1 MKRKYVYLT
10 IVLIVVIVLYILTRG
25 HIAAKIHSGG
35 FHSSLGRNSSL
46 DINKLNLD
54 KAAFIN
60 INQKDLQKT
69 SKTHKNI
76 DTESIFEKIK
86 IDPNEIYTFA
96 SLKLTPSN
104 SFLTSLDQN
113 SMKELNIGAQN
124 SSRIEKSNLK
134 LFEDEIFQKSVE
146 INKLFYFDPF
156 NNQIPSSISSFKLDN
171 LSSDTNENSQKKIA
185 DVIVANNKYTNTD
198 LLKKRLKTK
207 AGDFIDQQKLQEH
220 LNFINLNPFRN
231 VNLVLQPKGRNN
243 YDVELITKDQFPFRF
258 YVGTDDTGINAIGRN
273 RSYTGFNLNRA
284 FLVDSV
290 LSYQFTTSYDTNE
303 FKDHTAQAIFYL
315 PWENV
320 LTMYGSFSKFEP
332 DPTLP
337 SLTIDDRFRIDTSF
351 RYDICLPLIK
361 NISQDLI
368 LGFDFKRANTNLPY
382 SNIVTSFDPT
392 INVSQAML
400 SYSLGFENKFYQT
413 KFIFEQFFS
422 LGNLL
427 PDQETQKYDQY
438 RRFAQNNYMY
448 SRAYFSNIF
457 KLPNDFFIS
466 IKLRGQIANSN
477 LLSSEALA
485 IGGYNSVRGYFENEL
500 LADVGLIVNAEIR
513 TQNIS
518 LIPNKKINDNLQF
531 ILFFDY
537 GLASIY
543 ETLLFEEK
551 NRHLIGYGPALR
563 YEINPY
569 FIARLDWGIKGV
581 QDPEY
586 GTSDSLLHF
595 SLNFSY

>member
-1 MKRKYVYLT
+1 MKELNV
-10 IVLIVVIVLYILTRG
+10 G
-25 HIAAKIHSGG
+25 AAQ
-35 FHSSLGRNSSL
+35 NS
-46 DINKLNLD
+46 
-54 KAAFIN
+54 
-60 INQKDLQKT
+60 
-69 SKTHKNI
+69 
-76 DTESIFEKIK
+76 SIFEK
-86 IDPNEIYTFA
+86 
-96 SLKLTPSN
+96 SN
-104 SFLTSLDQN
+104 QN
-113 SMKELNIGAQN
+113 
-124 SSRIEKSNLK
+124 
-134 LFEDEIFQKSVE
+134 LFEAEIFLESKE
-146 INKLFYFDPF
+146 INKLFYFNPF
-156 NNQIPSSISSFKLDN
+156 NNQTPSRVATFKLDN
-171 LSSDTNENSQKKIA
+171 LSTDPNITSQKKIT
-185 DVIVANNKYTNTD
+185 DIIVANNKYTNSD

-207 AGDFIDQQKLQEH
+207 SGDFINQQKLQKH

-243 YDVELITKDQFPFRF
+243 YDVELITKDQYPFRF
-258 YVGTDDTGINAIGRN
+258 YVGTDDSGINAIGRS

-284 FLVDSV
+284 FFVDSV

-320 LTMYGSFSKFEP
+320 ITMSGNFSKFEP
-332 DPTLP
+332 DPTMP
-337 SLTIDDRFRIDTSF
+337 SLTIDDRFRLDTSF

-382 SNIVTSFDPT
+382 SNIVTPFDPT

-400 SYSLGFENKFYQT
+400 SYSLNFENKFYQT
-413 KFIFEQFFS
+413 KFIFEQYFS

-427 PDQETQKYDQY
+427 PDQETLKYDQY

-448 SRAYFSNIF
+448 SRAYFSNLF

-466 IKLRGQIANSN
+466 LIFRGQISNSN

-500 LADVGLIVNAEIR
+500 LADEGLILNAEIR

-518 LIPNKKINDNLQF
+518 LIPNKNIKDSLQF

-551 NRHLIGYGPALR
+551 NRSLIGYGPAIR

-586 GTSDSLLHF
+586 GKNDSLLHF
-595 SLNFSY
+595 SVNFSY

>member
-1 MKRKYVYLT
+1 MKRKYIYLT

-25 HIAAKIHSGG
+25 HISAKSHKAH
-35 FHSSLGRNSSL
+35 FHSNLENSV
-46 DINKLNLD
+46 DINKINLD

-60 INQKDLQKT
+60 INQNDLQKT
-69 SKTHKNI
+69 SKTAKNI
-76 DTESIFEKIK
+76 DSDSIFQKID
-86 IDPNEIYTFA
+86 IDPNEIYAFA

-104 SFLTSLDQN
+104 AFLTSLDQN
-113 SMKELNIGAQN
+113 SMKELNVGAAQN
-124 SSRIEKSNLK
+124 SSIFEKSNQN
-134 LFEDEIFQKSVE
+134 LFEAEIFLESKE
-146 INKLFYFDPF
+146 INKLFYFNPF
-156 NNQIPSSISSFKLDN
+156 NNQTPSRVATFKLDN
-171 LSSDTNENSQKKIA
+171 LSTDPNITSQKKIT
-185 DVIVANNKYTNTD
+185 DIIVANNKYTNSD

-207 AGDFIDQQKLQEH
+207 SGDFINQQKLQKH

-243 YDVELITKDQFPFRF
+243 YDVELITKDQYPFRF
-258 YVGTDDTGINAIGRN
+258 YVGTDDSGINAIGRS

-284 FLVDSV
+284 FFVDSV

-320 LTMYGSFSKFEP
+320 ITMSGNFSKFEP
-332 DPTLP
+332 DPTMP
-337 SLTIDDRFRIDTSF
+337 SLTIDDRFRLDTSF

-382 SNIVTSFDPT
+382 SNIVTPFDPT

-400 SYSLGFENKFYQT
+400 SYSINFENKFYQT
-413 KFIFEQFFS
+413 KFIFEQYFS

-427 PDQETQKYDQY
+427 PDQEALKYDQY

-448 SRAYFSNIF
+448 SRAYFSNLF

-466 IKLRGQIANSN
+466 LMFRGQISNSN

-500 LADVGLIVNAEIR
+500 LADEGLIINAEIR

-551 NRHLIGYGPALR
+551 NRSLIGYGPALR

-586 GTSDSLLHF
+586 GKNDSLLHF
-595 SLNFSY
+595 SVNFSY

>member
-1 MKRKYVYLT
+1 MKRKYIYLT

-25 HIAAKIHSGG
+25 HISAKSHKAH
-35 FHSSLGRNSSL
+35 FHSNLENSV
-46 DINKLNLD
+46 DINKINLD

-60 INQKDLQKT
+60 INQNDLQKT
-69 SKTHKNI
+69 SKTAKNI
-76 DTESIFEKIK
+76 DSDSIFQKID
-86 IDPNEIYTFA
+86 IDPNEIYAFA

-104 SFLTSLDQN
+104 AFLTSLDQN
-113 SMKELNIGAQN
+113 SMKELNVGAAQN
-124 SSRIEKSNLK
+124 SSIFEKSNQN
-134 LFEDEIFQKSVE
+134 LFEAEIFLESKE
-146 INKLFYFDPF
+146 INKLFYFNPF
-156 NNQIPSSISSFKLDN
+156 NNQTPSRVATFKLDN
-171 LSSDTNENSQKKIA
+171 LSTDPNITSQKKIT
-185 DVIVANNKYTNTD
+185 DIIVANNKYTNSD

-207 AGDFIDQQKLQEH
+207 SGDFINQQKLQKH

-243 YDVELITKDQFPFRF
+243 YDVELITKDQYPFRF
-258 YVGTDDTGINAIGRN
+258 YVGTDDSGINAIGRS

-284 FLVDSV
+284 FFVDSV

-320 LTMYGSFSKFEP
+320 ITMSGNFSKFEP
-332 DPTLP
+332 DPTMP
-337 SLTIDDRFRIDTSF
+337 SLTIDDRFRLDTSF

-382 SNIVTSFDPT
+382 SNIVTPFDPT

-400 SYSLGFENKFYQT
+400 SYSLNFENKFYQT
-413 KFIFEQFFS
+413 KFIFEQYFS

-427 PDQETQKYDQY
+427 PDQETLKYDQY

-448 SRAYFSNIF
+448 SRAYFSNLF

-466 IKLRGQIANSN
+466 LIFRGQISNSN

-500 LADVGLIVNAEIR
+500 LADEGLILNAEIR

-518 LIPNKKINDNLQF
+518 LIPNKNIKDSLQF

-551 NRHLIGYGPALR
+551 NRSLIGYGPAIR

-569 FIARLDWGIKGV
+569 FIARLDWGIKGI

-586 GTSDSLLHF
+586 GTNDSLLHF
-595 SLNFSY
+595 SVNFSY

>member
-1 MKRKYVYLT
+1 MKRKYIYLT

-25 HIAAKIHSGG
+25 HISAKNHKAH
-35 FHSSLGRNSSL
+35 FHSHLDSSV
-46 DINKLNLD
+46 DINKINLD

-60 INQKDLQKT
+60 INQNDLQKT
-69 SKTHKNI
+69 SKTAKNI
-76 DTESIFEKIK
+76 ESDSIFQKID
-86 IDPNEIYTFA
+86 IDPNEIYAFA

-104 SFLTSLDQN
+104 AFLTSLDQN
-113 SMKELNIGAQN
+113 SMKELNVGAAQN
-124 SSRIEKSNLK
+124 SSIFEKSNQN
-134 LFEDEIFQKSVE
+134 LFEAEIFLESKE
-146 INKLFYFDPF
+146 INKLFYFNPF
-156 NNQIPSSISSFKLDN
+156 NNQTPSRVATFKLDN
-171 LSSDTNENSQKKIA
+171 LSTDPNITSQKKIT
-185 DVIVANNKYTNTD
+185 DIIVANNKYTNSD

-207 AGDFIDQQKLQEH
+207 SGDFINQQKLQKH

-243 YDVELITKDQFPFRF
+243 YDVELITKDQYPFRF
-258 YVGTDDTGINAIGRN
+258 YVGTDDSGINAIGRS

-284 FLVDSV
+284 FFVDSV
-290 LSYQFTTSYDTNE
+290 LSYQFTTSYDTHE

-320 LTMYGSFSKFEP
+320 LTMSGNFSKFEP

-368 LGFDFKRANTNLPY
+368 LGFDFKRANSNLPY
-382 SNIVTSFDPT
+382 SNIVTPFDPT

-400 SYSLGFENKFYQT
+400 SYSINFENKFYQT
-413 KFIFEQFFS
+413 KFIFEQYFS

-427 PDQETQKYDQY
+427 PDQEALKYDQY

-448 SRAYFSNIF
+448 SRAYFSNLF

-466 IKLRGQIANSN
+466 LIFRGQISNSN

-500 LADVGLIVNAEIR
+500 LADEGLILNAEIR

-518 LIPNKKINDNLQF
+518 LIPNKNIKDSLQF

-551 NRHLIGYGPALR
+551 NRSLIGYGPAIR

-569 FIARLDWGIKGV
+569 FIARLDWGIKGI

-586 GTSDSLLHF
+586 GTNDSLLHF
-595 SLNFSY
+595 SVNFSY

>member
-1 MKRKYVYLT
+1 MKRKYIYLT

-25 HIAAKIHSGG
+25 HISAKSHKAH
-35 FHSSLGRNSSL
+35 FHSNLENSV
-46 DINKLNLD
+46 DINKINLD

-60 INQKDLQKT
+60 INQNDLQKT
-69 SKTHKNI
+69 SKTAKNI
-76 DTESIFEKIK
+76 DSDSIFQKID
-86 IDPNEIYTFA
+86 IDPNEIYAFA

-104 SFLTSLDQN
+104 AFLTSLDQN
-113 SMKELNIGAQN
+113 SMKELNVGAAQN
-124 SSRIEKSNLK
+124 SSIFEKSNQN
-134 LFEDEIFQKSVE
+134 LFEAEIFLESKE
-146 INKLFYFDPF
+146 INKLFYFNPF
-156 NNQIPSSISSFKLDN
+156 NNQTPSRVATFKLDN
-171 LSSDTNENSQKKIA
+171 LSTDPNITSQKKIT
-185 DVIVANNKYTNTD
+185 DIIVANNKYTNSD

-207 AGDFIDQQKLQEH
+207 SGDFINQQKLQKH

-243 YDVELITKDQFPFRF
+243 YDVELITKDQYPFRF
-258 YVGTDDTGINAIGRN
+258 YVGTDDSGINAIGRS

-284 FLVDSV
+284 FFVDSV

-320 LTMYGSFSKFEP
+320 ITMSGNFSKFEP
-332 DPTLP
+332 DPTMP
-337 SLTIDDRFRIDTSF
+337 SLTIDDRFRLDTSF

-382 SNIVTSFDPT
+382 SNIVTPFDPT

-400 SYSLGFENKFYQT
+400 SYSLNFENKFYQT
-413 KFIFEQFFS
+413 KFIFEQYFS

-427 PDQETQKYDQY
+427 PDQETLKYDQY

-448 SRAYFSNIF
+448 SRAYFSNLF

-466 IKLRGQIANSN
+466 LIFRGQISNSN

-500 LADVGLIVNAEIR
+500 LADEGLILNAEIR

-518 LIPNKKINDNLQF
+518 LIPNKNIKDSLQF

-551 NRHLIGYGPALR
+551 NRSLIGYGPAIR

-586 GTSDSLLHF
+586 GKNDSLLHF
-595 SLNFSY
+595 SVNFSY